1 GTKGTVAHEMIV
13 DCRGFKD
20 HGVTVTDIAKRLIDF
35 GFHSPTV
42 SFPVAG
48 TLMIEPT
55 ESESKDEL
63 DRFAEAMV
71 TIAEEIKEIANGVYP
86 KDDNVLV
93 NAPHTATSLIKGE
106 WNHSYT
112 REKAA
117 YPAPYTIN
125 NKFWV
130 SVSRIDDAYGD
141 RNLICSCPPIEEYA

>member
-1 GTKGTVAHEMIV
+1 MI
-13 DCRGFKD
+13 
-20 HGVTVTDIAKRLIDF
+20 
-35 GFHSPTV
+35 
-42 SFPVAG
+42 
-48 TLMIEPT
+48 
-55 ESESKDEL
+55 
-63 DRFAEAMV
+63 

-106 WNHSYT
+106 WNHAYT